1 MFCHVGW
8 GIEAWIAATG
18 GIEGKCVVRQCV
30 EVNVERRGN
39 RVRRRYRIGRGPNLG
54 PVSWPVCGPVLV
66 PVWGPDW
73 GGRALA
79 TLALLVVAFTSSIG
93 DVEARKKP
101 ARAAEQRATPEVQA
115 SARRRARVTR
125 ATNRGTAPAPAVAAV
140 PAARTAPSAVEPVLP
155 SGQAGVQP
163 AAIATPAVVTRAAMT
178 IPAQPLAATTSA
190 AAGRVLDR
198 HCAGC
203 HQAGRT
209 EAGAPPAGN
218 FANVLDLDALA
229 RNGAL
234 ISPGDADAS
243 PLYQLMVARQ
253 MPPDPRAR
261 TGHGPAAAAPEPTGA
276 PTAATDATV
285 SSSPP
290 VAAGSPATAA
300 NAASPAAS
308 QYALPP
314 LVEVG
319 AAELEAV
326 RAWIDDLPRDAGA
339 CQRRPHISAQ
349 AIAATIDAWTAEI
362 GGERAAGLRFVSL
375 AALSNGCASDAE
387 MAAARQGVVKLLN
400 SLSWLAAPVEV
411 ETVGD
416 DLALLAFRLRD
427 AGWSA
432 EHWELLLSRL
442 PVASRIA
449 VPADAGARLGTPH
462 PVVPATWLAAT
473 AADPAVYSQLLGLPA
488 SLDAL
493 AGVAG
498 VALDDARESGSVRR
512 GAMRVSGE
520 TGAVRFIDFYAAR
533 RGAFWVAHDRAR
545 RDGEP
550 LDEPLTGWL
559 APPAAVDTDAN
570 GGAVADDSAMSRVL
584 MELPNGSTAFA
595 AYRDGASAGLS
606 TGAVAGLRCL
616 SCHASGPRGY
626 TDELAQHVASPGYA
640 GSDLGRDLV
649 RQSLAGAGETAR
661 LVTGHSVRHGEA
673 LARAGVAPDVTLD
686 GLEPVTAL
694 IARHER
700 DADLAAAAA
709 DMLITRADLDAGL
722 NEVAGEARALAL
734 RLQHRGRLTRGEL
747 EQLKAALTRKEATQ
761 AAAVTAA
768 TASSKAVS
776 RLRLDLWPVDDLPR
790 GTDALVRLAVRA
802 SAPCHVTIVNID
814 AGHKATVLFPNEFDR
829 DNLLAAG
836 LTKVIPG
843 NGASYRF
850 RLAPGASERFV
861 AICEEGEPVPA
872 GVTPDFTKQNF
883 TPLGDWPAFIAS
895 AHKAAGAPRV
905 PLENGDDPD
914 RRFRRGRKSEP
925 ASRPAPAVTPR
936 QGRAAIS
943 VSAMP

>member
-1 MFCHVGW
+1 M
-8 GIEAWIAATG
+8 TG
-18 GIEGKCVVRQCV
+18 GVEGKCVVRQCV
-30 EVNVERRGN
+30 EVNVERRGT
-39 RVRRRYRIGRGPNLG
+39 RVRRRCRFG
-54 PVSWPVCGPVLV
+54 
-66 PVWGPDW
+66 WGPGW
-73 GGRALA
+73 SRRALA
-79 TLALLVVAFTSSIG
+79 IVALLVFSLAGTIG
-93 DVEARKKP
+93 DAEARKKQ
-101 ARAAEQRATPEVQA
+101 ARIAERRATPEV
-115 SARRRARVTR
+115 SRPARPRARVTR
-125 ATNRGTAPAPAVAAV
+125 TTSKETNRDAAPAPAAA
-140 PAARTAPSAVEPVLP
+140 ALP
-155 SGQAGVQP
+155 SPRPAPLALPDVVPSVPPPMPPPGQPDLQP
-163 AAIATPAVVTRAAMT
+163 AAVATPAVVTRAAMT
-178 IPAQPLAATTSA
+178 IPAQPVATATAATA
-190 AAGRVLDR
+190 ERVLDK

-234 ISPGDADAS
+234 ITPGDADAS

-261 TGHGPAAAAPEPTGA
+261 SVHGSASAAPDGT
-276 PTAATDATV
+276 
-285 SSSPP
+285 
-290 VAAGSPATAA
+290 PAAA
-300 NAASPAAS
+300 NAAAAS
-308 QYALPP
+308 NNSPQAASAGAAAAADGPNARP
-314 LVEVG
+314 APQGAVAPAVDIG

-326 RAWIDDLPRDAGA
+326 RAWIDDLASNAGA
-339 CQRRPHISAQ
+339 CQRRAHISAQ
-349 AIAATIDAWTAEI
+349 AIAATIDAWTGEI

-375 AALSNGCASDAE
+375 ASLANGCASDAE
-387 MAAARQGVVKLLN
+387 MAAARQGVLKLLN

-416 DLALLAFRLRD
+416 DLALLAFRLGD

-442 PVASRIA
+442 PAASRIT
-449 VPADAGARLGTPH
+449 VSADAGVRLGTPH

-473 AADPAVYSQLLGLPA
+473 AADPAVYAQLLGLPA
-488 SLDAL
+488 SLEAL

-498 VALDDARESGSVRR
+498 VALDDARESGSVKR
-512 GAMRVSGE
+512 GAVRSSAE
-520 TGAVRFIDFYAAR
+520 TGAVRFIDFYTAR
-533 RGAFWVAHDRAR
+533 RGAFWVAHDTAS
-545 RDGEP
+545 RDGDP

-559 APPAAVDTDAN
+559 PSSAAVDTD
-570 GGAVADDSAMSRVL
+570 GTGTAVPDSGMSRVL
-584 MELPNGSTAFA
+584 MELPNGFAAFA
-595 AYRDGASAGLS
+595 AYADRASAGP
-606 TGAVAGLRCL
+606 AAGNAASLRCL
-616 SCHASGPRGY
+616 SCHAAGPTGY
-626 TDELAQHVASPGYA
+626 KDELAQHVASAAYA

-649 RQSLAGAGETAR
+649 RQSLVGAGEAAR

-673 LARAGVAPDVTLD
+673 LANAGVAPEVTLD

-700 DADLAAAAA
+700 DADLTAAAA
-709 DMLITRADLDAGL
+709 DMLIAPADLDAGL
-722 NEVAGEARALAL
+722 NEVTGDARALAL
-734 RLQHRGRLTRGEL
+734 RLQHRGRLTRAEL
-747 EQLKAALTRKEATQ
+747 EQLKAALTRKHATQ
-761 AAAVTAA
+761 VAAVTA
-768 TASSKAVS
+768 SSTGAS

-790 GTDALVRLAVRA
+790 GTDAPLVRLAVRA

-814 AGHKATVLFPNEFDR
+814 AANKATVLFPNEFDR

-836 LTKVIPG
+836 MTKVIPG

-850 RLAPGASERFV
+850 RHASGASERFV

-895 AHKAAGAPRV
+895 AHKAAGAPRI
-905 PLENGDDPD
+905 PLDNGDDPD

-936 QGRAAIS
+936 QARAAIS